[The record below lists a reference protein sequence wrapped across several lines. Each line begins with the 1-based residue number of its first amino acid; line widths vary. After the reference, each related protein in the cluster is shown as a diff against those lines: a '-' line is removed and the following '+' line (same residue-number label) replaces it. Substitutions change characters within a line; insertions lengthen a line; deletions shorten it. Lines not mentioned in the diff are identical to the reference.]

1 MATPTETP
9 VTSPVLLMVAM
20 VGLLV
25 LHVPPGVELA
35 NCVVPPRQV
44 EPLPVDAETFGEE
57 STLTLADILFTQ
69 PTPGAVT
76 V

>member
-57 STLTLADILFTQ
+57 STLTLADILLTQ